1 MRPGTTRAYALGVLT
16 GSVVTSLMCVFA
28 AAPAKADVSEDEA
41 AMYYGP
47 VCATLADYPSST
59 DGVIGIGL
67 ALKDEG
73 YSGYEAG
80 QIVGLSVLNYCPE
93 FIPILQAFA
102 AQYAPQQVA

>member
-28 AAPAKADVSEDEA
+28 APAKADVSEDEA
-41 AMYYGP
+41 SMYYGP
-47 VCATLADYPSST
+47 VCATLAEYPSVN
-59 DGVIGIGL
+59 GVIGIGL

-80 QIVGLSVLNYCPE
+80 QILGLSVINQCPQ
-93 FIPILQAFA
+93 FIPILRAFA

>member
-16 GSVVTSLMCVFA
+16 GSVVTSLMFVFT
-28 AAPAKADVSEDEA
+28 APAKADVSEGESS
-41 AMYYGP
+41 YFYGA
-47 VCATLADYPSST
+47 VCATLAEHPST

-80 QIVGLSVLNYCPE
+80 QIVGLSVINRCPE
-93 FIPILQAFA
+93 FMPILRAFA
-102 AQYAPQQVA
+102 ASYAPGQVA

>member
-28 AAPAKADVSEDEA
+28 APAKADVSEDEA
-41 AMYYGP
+41 AIYYGP
-47 VCATLADYPSST
+47 VCATLTEVPSVQ
-59 DGVIGIGL
+59 GVIGIGL

-80 QIVGLSVLNYCPE
+80 QILGLSVINQCPQ
-93 FIPILQAFA
+93 FIPILRAFA
-102 AQYAPQQVA
+102 AQYAPGQVA